1 VSDAGLTGFRER
13 LDPIDEE
20 IARLLGERFQICRE
34 VAEYKGEHGIPMM
47 QPERVAE
54 VCSRY
59 ISRGADAG
67 LPEDF
72 SAALFELLIGA
83 TCKLED
89 ELMAEPGA
97 ASSAADP
104 GAGLPPGPEEPEMV
118 QSMRW
123 AYEPLP
129 MLERCRERF
138 GNTFTLRLR
147 HLGAWVVLSDPEDVK
162 RVFSTDTEDLGVGM
176 PNLALRPVLGAHSV
190 MLSEEPEH
198 MARRRTMLPRFH
210 GERMREDAEAMTE
223 LARREARSWPAGEP
237 FALWPRMQALTQE
250 VVMRAVFG
258 DDEGR
263 LDELRG
269 LLTNLTE
276 AINDEDRLL
285 KLALFGSEWL
295 EASPEWRAAMEP
307 VEEAVLAEA
316 RRRREEG
323 EDGRRDAVSI
333 LVDARHEDGS
343 PLSEKELRDELLTL
357 LTDGP
362 TSSSLAWVFER
373 LLRHPEK
380 LARLQGEV
388 REGGGDEYLD
398 AVVKETLRLRP
409 PVSVVV
415 RRLLKPATLG
425 GHDLP
430 AGTLIAPCVYLV
442 HHRADVYESPGE
454 FIPERF
460 LAQRAAVPTWIPF
473 GGGARRC
480 LAASYAEQEMKRVLR
495 TVLEEVDLEPVE
507 AGGER
512 IARAAISFS
521 PAEHGLVVARPRTP
535 TPVLA

>member
-1 VSDAGLTGFRER
+1 MSDNGLTRFRER

-20 IARLLGERFQICRE
+20 ISRLLGERFEICRE
-34 VAEYKGEHGIPMM
+34 VAEFKAEHDIPMM
-47 QPERVAE
+47 QPERVAQ
-54 VCSRY
+54 VCERY
-59 ISRGADAG
+59 LARGTKAG

-72 SAALFELLIGA
+72 SAELFELLIGA

-89 ELMAEPGA
+89 ELMEEAAPSAGSGA
-97 ASSAADP
+97 A
-104 GAGLPPGPEEPEMV
+104 AGLPPGPEEPEIV

-123 AYEPLP
+123 AREPLS
-129 MLERCRERF
+129 MLEECRERF
-138 GNTFTLRLR
+138 GDTFTLRLR

-162 RVFSTDTEDLGVGM
+162 RVFSTDTNDLGVGL

-190 MLSEEPEH
+190 MLSEEPAH
-198 MARRRTMLPRFH
+198 MAQRKLMLPRFH
-210 GERMREDAEAMTE
+210 GERMREDAEAMDE
-223 LARREARSWPAGEP
+223 LARCEVRSWPVGEP
-237 FALWPRMQALTQE
+237 FELWPRMQNLTQE

-258 DDEGR
+258 DDEGC
-263 LDELRG
+263 LDGLRA

-276 AINDEDRLL
+276 TINDNDRLW
-285 KLALFGSEWL
+285 KLALFGPDWL
-295 EASPEWRAAMEP
+295 EGSPSWRKAMAP
-307 VEEAVLAEA
+307 VEEAVLDEA
-316 RRRREEG
+316 KRRLAEG

-380 LARLQGEV
+380 LRRLQEEVLAGE
-388 REGGGDEYLD
+388 GDEYLD
-398 AVVKETLRLRP
+398 AVVKETLRIRP

-425 GHDLP
+425 GYELP
-430 AGTLIAPCVYLV
+430 AETLIAPCVHLV
-442 HHRADVYESPGE
+442 HHREDVYEKPGE
-454 FIPERF
+454 FLPERF
-460 LAQRAAVPTWIPF
+460 QTQRASVPTWIPF
-473 GGGARRC
+473 GGGSRRC

-495 TVLEEVDLEPVE
+495 VVLEEVELEPVE
-507 AGGER
+507 SSAER

-521 PAEHGLVVARPRTP
+521 PADHGLVVAKPLP
-535 TPVLA
+535 SPVV

>member
-1 VSDAGLTGFRER
+1 MSDNGLGQFRER

-20 IARLLGERFQICRE
+20 ISRLLGERFEICRE
-34 VAEYKGEHGIPMM
+34 VAEYKSEHGIPMM

-54 VCSRY
+54 VCARY
-59 ISRGADAG
+59 LARGAAAG

-72 SAALFELLIGA
+72 SAQLFELLIGA

-89 ELMAEPGA
+89 ELMGEGPEQVGPAGA
-97 ASSAADP
+97 
-104 GAGLPPGPEEPEMV
+104 AGLPPGPEEPEMV

-123 AYEPLP
+123 AREPLP
-129 MLERCRERF
+129 MLEECRERF
-138 GNTFTLRLR
+138 GDTFTLRLR

-162 RVFSTDTEDLGVGM
+162 RVFSIDTNDLGVGM
-176 PNLALRPVLGAHSV
+176 PNLALKPVLGMHSV
-190 MLSEEPEH
+190 MLSEEPQH
-198 MARRRTMLPRFH
+198 MVQRKLMLPRVH
-210 GERMREDAEAMTE
+210 GKRMREDAETMTE
-223 LARREARSWPAGEP
+223 LAHRAVRSWPVGEP
-237 FALWPRMQALTQE
+237 FELWPRMQELTQE

-263 LDELRG
+263 LDRLRS

-276 AINDEDRLL
+276 TINDDDRLW

-295 EASPEWRAAMEP
+295 EGSREWREAMEP
-307 VEEAVLAEA
+307 VEAEVLAEA
-316 RRRREEG
+316 RRRRAEG

-373 LLRHPEK
+373 LLRHPDK
-380 LARLQGEV
+380 LERLQTELLSGE
-388 REGGGDEYLD
+388 GDAYLD
-398 AVVKETLRLRP
+398 AVIKETLRLRP

-425 GHDLP
+425 GYDLP

-442 HHRADVYESPGE
+442 HHRADVYENPGE
-454 FIPERF
+454 FVPERF
-460 LAQRAAVPTWIPF
+460 LTQRAAVPTWIPF

-480 LAASYAEQEMKRVLR
+480 LAASYAEQEMKRVVR
-495 TVLEEVDLEPVE
+495 TVLEEVELEPVDSDSE
-507 AGGER
+507 Q
-512 IARAAISFS
+512 ISRAAIAFS
-521 PAEHGLVVARPRTP
+521 PSQHGLVVAKPRTP
-535 TPVLA
+535 AYA